1 MLKDVYK
8 GRKAAVNDG
17 AVLSDAAARSASANS
32 TGNSTANSTGNST
45 AASNSTSLRRRP
57 RQVRSQERINR
68 ILDTAEQVFAEIGY
82 DAATTNLIASQAE
95 TSIGSLYEFFP
106 NKEAIAQ
113 ALAERYLEQI
123 DSLYA
128 NLFEVAAEMEGPQ
141 VVERIVDGLDR
152 FYREHPGA
160 IPLLNG
166 QLSSPELAAAGAS
179 LQLALERRIESIVA
193 MRRPDFPQAKCH
205 LISVVIGSATRALL
219 VRADQVPLSQRRAL
233 VREIDALVVGYLRQ
247 VGETFDALN

>member
-1 MLKDVYK
+1 MLNNMERGAK
-8 GRKAAVNDG
+8 GRKAVNG
-17 AVLSDAAARSASANS
+17 LAEMKAPSSQPSAAATAVSEAE
-32 TGNSTANSTGNST
+32 STATS
-45 AASNSTSLRRRP
+45 ASTSLRRRP
-57 RQVRSQERINR
+57 RQERSRERIHR
-68 ILDTAEQVFAEIGY
+68 ILDTAEQVFAEVGY

-205 LISVVIGSATRALL
+205 LMSVVIGSATRALL

-233 VREIDALVVGYLRQ
+233 VREIDAMVVGYLRQ
-247 VGETFDALN
+247 VGEAFDALN